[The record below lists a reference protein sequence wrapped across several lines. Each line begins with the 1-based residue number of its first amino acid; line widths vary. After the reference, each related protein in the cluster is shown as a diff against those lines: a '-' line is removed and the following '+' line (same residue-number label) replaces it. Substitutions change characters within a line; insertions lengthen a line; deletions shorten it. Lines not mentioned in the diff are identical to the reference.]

1 MELTNNPTEEIPCF
15 TLAQLLSM
23 QGASP
28 ERELAKGCMTANN
41 NLQRRLFR
49 YPCRIDALFIGV
61 CTEGEAEISFNLNN
75 FRFSKDSMFIY
86 APKNIIQVHSDERF
100 CAHMVIITP
109 EFMQRLNV
117 DIKRMMPLFLRY
129 ANRPCIEL
137 SEEEC
142 RTFRSFLSQVEQ
154 ELAAPDTPFS
164 RDVVDALV
172 TATIY
177 KSCDILTLHAEEQA
191 SPVPPIRSRN
201 EFYFKEFMRL
211 LNENYKSERSVLF
224 YAQKL
229 CITPKYLT
237 SLIKRVSGKSVSEW
251 IDDYVI
257 LEAKTLLKSSNM
269 SIQEIAYYL
278 NFPNQSF
285 FGCYFKRHA
294 GLSPSQYKLKS

>member
-75 FRFSKDSMFIY
+75 FRLSKDSMFIY

-100 CAHMVIITP
+100 CAHMVIISP
-109 EFMQRLNV
+109 EFIQRLNV

-191 SPVPPIRSRN
+191 SPEPPIRSRN
-201 EFYFKEFMRL
+201 EFYFKEFMKL

-237 SLIKRVSGKSVSEW
+237 TLIKRVSGKSVSEW
-251 IDDYVI
+251 IDGYVI
-257 LEAKTLLKSSNM
+257 LEERRCSS
-269 SIQEIAYYL
+269 
-278 NFPNQSF
+278 P
-285 FGCYFKRHA
+285 
-294 GLSPSQYKLKS
+294 PT

>member
-28 ERELAKGCMTANN
+28 ERELAKGCMTATN

-75 FRFSKDSMFIY
+75 FRLSKDSMFIY

-177 KSCDILTLHAEEQA
+177 KSCD
-191 SPVPPIRSRN
+191 
-201 EFYFKEFMRL
+201 
-211 LNENYKSERSVLF
+211 
-224 YAQKL
+224 
-229 CITPKYLT
+229 
-237 SLIKRVSGKSVSEW
+237 
-251 IDDYVI
+251 
-257 LEAKTLLKSSNM
+257 
-269 SIQEIAYYL
+269 
-278 NFPNQSF
+278 NF
-285 FGCYFKRHA
+285 
-294 GLSPSQYKLKS
+294 